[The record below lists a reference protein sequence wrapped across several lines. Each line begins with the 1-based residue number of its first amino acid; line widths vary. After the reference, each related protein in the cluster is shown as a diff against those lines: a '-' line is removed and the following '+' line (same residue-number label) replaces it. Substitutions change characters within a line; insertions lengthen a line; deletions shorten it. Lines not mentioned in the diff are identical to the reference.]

1 MSSVS
6 ERIDHT
12 GACPVIDLTEDEKD
26 STEAPA
32 GGLPV
37 LKAASSWACSI
48 GDVEY
53 QPNTQ
58 AMAEEAVEAATAWLA
73 NAVGEVWLVLCSA
86 YQLCEPRRIAFGDP
100 ASMAHVARVIGSETH
115 RWC

>member
-48 GDVEY
+48 PEMW
-53 QPNTQ
+53 NTNPIRRPWLRRLSRPLPHGLPMRW
-58 AMAEEAVEAATAWLA
+58 AKSGWCCARPTNCASRAE
-73 NAVGEVWLVLCSA
+73 SH
-86 YQLCEPRRIAFGDP
+86 
-100 ASMAHVARVIGSETH
+100 SVILPPWRTW
-115 RWC
+115 RA